1 MNFIL
6 LNHYELE
13 LNNQKKY
20 KNKIE
25 QKKRQV
31 IKLAMFIKICNI
43 LDDSF
48 ELVNVISFTFSTP

>member
-48 ELVNVISFTFSTP
+48 ELVNVISFTFSAP